1 MRSKNLKRVIAL
13 CGAFYITAALVPL
26 LAFCPAQG
34 ATSEEKNTPAA
45 PISSNGVFRLKDA
58 DGSILEVEETEF
70 VIGGIAAE
78 VPPTYPPEAL
88 KAQGVA
94 LYTYYS
100 RLREQSRAKD
110 AECDFTC
117 NTETGLVYLP
127 KEARKER
134 WGDSYEEWESALEEA
149 EKAIR
154 GQTLQEDGALLCS
167 TYFAISSGSTDD
179 AADVWGGDYSYLKP
193 AASPGDVFADGYL
206 SQASFSLS
214 DASKAITD
222 AYPDAKPGDD
232 TSQWITNVERTGSGT
247 IRKADLC
254 GEEVTGTQLRN
265 VFGLRSANF
274 TWEEKDGKLVF
285 TVKGW
290 GHNVGM
296 SQNGARYMAE
306 NGAGYEEILSWYY
319 PGSNLII
326 D

>member
-26 LAFCPAQG
+26 LAFCSAHGTTQ
-34 ATSEEKNTPAA
+34 EEIP
-45 PISSNGVFRLKDA
+45 PSSPVSSNDVFRLKDA
-58 DGSILEVEETEF
+58 DGSILEVAETEF
-70 VIGGIAAE
+70 VMGGIAAE
-78 VPPTYPPEAL
+78 VPPTYPSEAL

-100 RLREQSRAKD
+100 RLREQSRAKG
-110 AECDFTC
+110 AESDFACDTQ
-117 NTETGLVYLP
+117 TGLVYLP
-127 KEARKER
+127 KETRKER
-134 WGDSYEEWESALEEA
+134 WGDSYEEWETALEEA

-222 AYPDAKPGDD
+222 AYPDAKPGNDA
-232 TSQWITNVERTGSGT
+232 SQWITDVERTGSGT
-247 IRKADLC
+247 IRKARLC

-265 VFGLRSANF
+265 VFDLRSANF
-274 TWEEKDGKLVF
+274 TWEEKDEKLIF

-306 NGAGYEEILSWYY
+306 NGATYEEILSWYY
-319 PGSNLII
+319 PGSDLII

>member
-34 ATSEEKNTPAA
+34 ATSAKESTP
-45 PISSNGVFRLKDA
+45 PSSPVSSNGVFRLKDA

-110 AECDFTC
+110 AESDFTC

-134 WGDSYEEWESALEEA
+134 WGDSYEEWETALEEA

-222 AYPDAKPGDD
+222 AYPNAKPGDD
-232 TSQWITNVERTGSGT
+232 ASKWITNVERTGSGT
-247 IRKADLC
+247 IRKASLC

-274 TWEEKDGKLVF
+274 TWKEKDGKLVF

-319 PGSNLII
+319 PGSQLV
-326 D
+326 